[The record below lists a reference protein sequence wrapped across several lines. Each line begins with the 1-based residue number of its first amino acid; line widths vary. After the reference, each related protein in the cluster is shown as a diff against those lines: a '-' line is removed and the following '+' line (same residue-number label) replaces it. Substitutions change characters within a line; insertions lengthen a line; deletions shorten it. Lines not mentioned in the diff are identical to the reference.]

1 MGLFSRRRP
10 ISGAAD
16 AVAVVADPATG
27 RARVGTD
34 AVPILPLV
42 LDDRAAAA
50 LMARSAASNAPIL
63 APHASGLTI
72 AHVLDRDGAWEYV
85 TASTA
90 ARLGHT
96 VESLAAEAL
105 AWLALIDPI
114 VSGGDGRFLLE
125 TPPGSEELAASLI
138 LRAGFLHTLFNE
150 FVAGD
155 PVIAIGQRVSMHV
168 CGTED
173 ADAVA
178 GLRELARGLY
188 NGGDAAPVST
198 TLYRLGADG
207 SAMPY

>member
-1 MGLFSRRRP
+1 MGLFSPRRP
-10 ISGAAD
+10 VSGDVD
-16 AVAVVADPATG
+16 AVAVVANPAAK
-27 RARVGTD
+27 RARVGAD
-34 AVPILPLV
+34 AVRILPLV
-42 LDDRAAAA
+42 LDDRSVAV
-50 LMARSAASNAPIL
+50 LLTRSAPADAPIL

-72 AHVLDRDGAWEYV
+72 AHVLDRDGAREYV

-90 ARLGHT
+90 VRLRHT
-96 VESLAAEAL
+96 AESHAAEAL
-105 AWLALIDPI
+105 AWLARIDPI

-138 LRAGFLHTLFNE
+138 LRAGFLHALFDE
-150 FVAGD
+150 FVDGD
-155 PVIAIGQRVSMHV
+155 PAVAIGQRVSMHV

-188 NGGDAAPVST
+188 DGGDAAPVST

-207 SAMPY
+207 SATPY

>member
-10 ISGAAD
+10 VSSTAD

-27 RARVGTD
+27 RARVGAD
-34 AVPILPLV
+34 AAPILPLV
-42 LDDRAAAA
+42 LDDRAVAA
-50 LMARSAASNAPIL
+50 LLARSAASDAPIL
-63 APHASGLTI
+63 APHTSGLTV

-90 ARLGHT
+90 TRLGHT

-105 AWLALIDPI
+105 AWLARIDPI
-114 VSGGDGRFLLE
+114 VSGGDGRFLLQ

-138 LRAGFLHTLFNE
+138 LRAGFLHALFDE
-150 FVAGD
+150 FVAGE

-173 ADAVA
+173 SDAVA
-178 GLRELARGLY
+178 GLHELARGLY
-188 NGGDAAPVST
+188 DVGDAAPVST

-207 SAMPY
+207 SATPY

>member
-10 ISGAAD
+10 VSGDVD
-16 AVAVVADPATG
+16 AVAVVADPATK
-27 RARVGTD
+27 RARVGAD
-34 AVPILPLV
+34 AVRILPLV
-42 LDDRAAAA
+42 LDDHSVAA
-50 LMARSAASNAPIL
+50 LLTRSAPADAPLL

-96 VESLAAEAL
+96 AQSLAAEAL
-105 AWLALIDPI
+105 AWLARIDPI
-114 VSGGDGRFLLE
+114 VSGADGRFLLE

-138 LRAGFLHTLFNE
+138 LRAGFLHALFDE

-155 PVIAIGQRVSMHV
+155 PVTAIGQRVSMHV

-173 ADAVA
+173 ANAVA

-188 NGGDAAPVST
+188 DGGNAAPVST

-207 SAMPY
+207 SATPY